1 MVSYTSED
9 GENREEGNF
18 FKSFCLLT
26 QCQEKDRTVF
36 SAREVTNAW
45 ERSERILCRK
55 VKIEKKR
62 KKGCPCLL
70 TAGGWWG
77 GRGAQ
82 LPVPGFVL
90 WPSRGRQDGRLY
102 SQSESA
108 HLISSHLTK
117 DKVKA
122 PTLGCCNLH

>member
-26 QCQEKDRTVF
+26 QCQEKDRAVF

-45 ERSERILCRK
+45 ERSERIPCRK

-62 KKGCPCLL
+62 KKRLSLLANGGRVMGRKRSTTARAWVCAVGHPEAGRMDAFTASQSLL
-70 TAGGWWG
+70 TS
-77 GRGAQ
+77 
-82 LPVPGFVL
+82 
-90 WPSRGRQDGRLY
+90 SR
-102 SQSESA
+102 
-108 HLISSHLTK
+108 LISPKTK
-117 DKVKA
+117 SR
-122 PTLGCCNLH
+122 PPL